1 MRCLK
6 WLLHEVIKL
15 HTATHFVKIPEGSE
29 RHFIYLFFQNVILN
43 ILVSQFLYNVKDLL
57 WPCGVVWVMD
67 VFFLAQASAEKN
79 NFQGKRKPADCS
91 LFSTDL
97 MIHLKWN

>member
-6 WLLHEVIKL
+6 WLL

-29 RHFIYLFFQNVILN
+29 PERLFIYLFFQNVILN
-43 ILVSQFLYNVKDLL
+43 ILVSQFLYNVTDLL

-79 NFQGKRKPADCS
+79 YFQGKRKPADCS